1 MDKGFGI
8 AALVIA
14 VIAIFI
20 PVVSLYVV
28 FVALILAIIAA
39 FTGDKIFTVA
49 TLAICLVNIMFLS
62 PLTVIV
68 LIGSAVSRH
77 VSGLLVLTI
86 IMFVLP
92 IVGLIMAKKKSV

>member
-14 VIAIFI
+14 VVAIFI

-28 FVALILAIIAA
+28 YVALILAIIAA
-39 FTGDKIFTVA
+39 FSGDKIFSVA
-49 TLAICLVNIMFLS
+49 TLAICLVNVMFLS
-62 PLTVIV
+62 PLTVIA
-68 LIGSAVSRH
+68 LIGSAASRH
-77 VSGLLVLTI
+77 ASGLLIFTI

-92 IVGLIMAKKKSV
+92 IVGMIMAKKKSV